1 MKQKN
6 KEVKGNNLLTEINDK
21 LDLLANKKRIITG
34 KQLEEKY
41 EISRTT
47 RWRWEKE
54 GIITRVQKIGRK
66 IFYTVNGI
74 NYRKSK

>member
-6 KEVKGNNLLTEINDK
+6 KNDEGDKILSEINDK
-21 LDLLANKKRIITG
+21 LDLLANKKRIISSSDL
-34 KQLEEKY
+34 QLKY
-41 EISRTT
+41 KISRTT

-66 IFYTVNGI
+66 IFYI
-74 NYRKSK
+74 DPEEAFLAA

>member
-66 IFYTVNGI
+66 IFYLDPEETFLAA
-74 NYRKSK
+74 